1 MVRNKRRRYHGV
13 MRVALAQIDCVL
25 GDVDENLRRAREVVA
40 EAKDKGADLVVFPE
54 LSLAGYALEELSNEV
69 AIEAQSEPI
78 ISLAEEA
85 GETAVVVGFCEEG
98 RGFHV
103 YNSVAYLEG
112 GSVLHVHRKLYLP
125 NYRIYEERKHY
136 NPGQSLRAF
145 DTRLG
150 RMAMLI
156 CNDAWQPFLPFI
168 AVQDGA
174 QVLIIPANSG
184 LYPYPNLL
192 DTKEYWRDI
201 TRFYARMLESFVI
214 FVNRIGEQEDLV
226 FLGYSHVVDPWG
238 NVVAEGP
245 GRKEAL
251 ITADID
257 LDNVRRRRREVP
269 LVKEA
274 RLALLSRELNRLAE
288 EGGDL

>member
-1 MVRNKRRRYHGV
+1 MRKVECAD
-13 MRVALAQIDCVL
+13 MRVVLAQIDCLL
-25 GDVDENLRRAREVVA
+25 GDLNENLRRAKEVVG
-40 EAKDKGADLVVFPE
+40 EANDKGADLVIFPE
-54 LSLAGYALEELSNEV
+54 LTLAGYALREFSNEI
-69 AIEAQSEPI
+69 AIEARSEPI

-85 GETAVVVGFCEEG
+85 GDMGVVVGFCEEG
-98 RGFHV
+98 RGFHI
-103 YNSVAYLEG
+103 YNSAAYLDG
-112 GSVLHVHRKLYLP
+112 GSLLHLHRKLYLP

-150 RMAMLI
+150 RMAILI

-184 LYPYPNLL
+184 LYPYPELL

-201 TRFYARMLESFVI
+201 TRFYARMLESYVV
-214 FVNRIGEQEDLV
+214 FVNRVGEEGDLT

-238 NVVAEGP
+238 QVVAEGP
-245 GRKEAL
+245 GREEAL

-257 LDNVRRRRREVP
+257 LGNVRRRRREVP

-274 RLALLSRELNRLAE
+274 RLALLRKELNRLAE

>member
-1 MVRNKRRRYHGV
+1 
-13 MRVALAQIDCVL
+13 MRVALAQIDCIL
-25 GDVDENLRRAREVVA
+25 GDLDKNLRRAKEVVV

-54 LSLAGYALEELSNEV
+54 LTLAGYALKELSNEI
-69 AIEAQSEPI
+69 AIEAQSEPL

-103 YNSVAYLEG
+103 YNSAAYLEG
-112 GSVLHVHRKLYLP
+112 GSLLHLHRKLYLP
-125 NYRIYEERKHY
+125 NYRIYEERKLY

-145 DTRLG
+145 DTRVG
-150 RMAMLI
+150 RMAILI
-156 CNDAWQPFLPFI
+156 CNDAWQPFVPYI

-201 TRFYARMLESFVI
+201 TRFYARMLESYVI
-214 FVNRIGEQEDLV
+214 FVNRVGEEEELV
-226 FLGYSHVVDPWG
+226 FLGHSHVVDPWG
-238 NVVAEGP
+238 EVVAEGP
-245 GRKEAL
+245 GRAEGL
-251 ITADID
+251 IIADID
-257 LDNVRRRRREVP
+257 LGNVRRRRREVP

>member
-1 MVRNKRRRYHGV
+1 
-13 MRVALAQIDCVL
+13 MRVTLAQIDCVL
-25 GDVDENLRRAREVVA
+25 GDVEANLRRAKEALA
-40 EAKDKGADLVVFPE
+40 EAKDEGADLIVFPE
-54 LSLAGYALEELSNEV
+54 LSLAGYALKEFSTEI
-69 AIEAQSEPI
+69 AIQAHSEPI

-85 GETAVVVGFCEEG
+85 GEMGVVVGFCEEG
-98 RGFHV
+98 RGFHI
-103 YNSVAYLEG
+103 YNSAAYLEG
-112 GSVLHVHRKLYLP
+112 GSLLHLHRKLYLP

-136 NPGQSLRAF
+136 NPGQSMRAF

-150 RMAMLI
+150 RMALLI

-174 QVLIIPANSG
+174 QILVIPANSG
-184 LYPYPNLL
+184 LYPHPELL

-201 TRFYARMLESFVI
+201 TRFYARMLESYVI
-214 FVNRIGEQEDLV
+214 FVNRVGEEDNLV

-238 NVVAEGP
+238 RIVAEGP
-245 GRKEAL
+245 GREEAI
-251 ITADID
+251 ITVDIN
-257 LDNVRRRRREVP
+257 LDDVRRRRREVP

-274 RLALLSRELNRLAE
+274 RLALLSRELNRLVE

>member
-1 MVRNKRRRYHGV
+1 M
-13 MRVALAQIDCVL
+13 
-25 GDVDENLRRAREVVA
+25 EVVA
-40 EAKDKGADLVVFPE
+40 EAKDEGADLVVFPE
-54 LSLAGYALEELSNEV
+54 LSLAGYALKEFSTDV
-69 AIEAQSEPI
+69 AIDARSEPI
-78 ISLAEEA
+78 LYLAEEA
-85 GETAVVVGFCEEG
+85 GEMGVVVGFCEEG

-103 YNSVAYLEG
+103 YNSAAYLEG
-112 GSVLHVHRKLYLP
+112 GSLLHLHRKLYLP

-150 RMAMLI
+150 LMAILI
-156 CNDAWQPFLPFI
+156 CNDAWQPFVPFI

-174 QVLIIPANSG
+174 QVLMIPANSG
-184 LYPYPNLL
+184 FYPYPELL
-192 DTKEYWRDI
+192 NTKEYWRDI
-201 TRFYARMLESFVI
+201 TRFYARMLESYVI
-214 FVNRIGEQEDLV
+214 FVNRIGEEENLV

-238 NVVAEGP
+238 RVAVEGP
-245 GRKEAL
+245 ANEEAL

-274 RLALLSRELNRLAE
+274 RLALLTAGCDDAAPGSREA
-288 EGGDL
+288 

>member
-1 MVRNKRRRYHGV
+1 
-13 MRVALAQIDCVL
+13 LAQIDCLL
-25 GDVDENLRRAREVVA
+25 GDVEANLRRAVEVVA
-40 EAKDKGADLVVFPE
+40 EAKDEGADLVVFPE
-54 LSLAGYALEELSNEV
+54 LSLAGYALKEFSTDV
-69 AIEAQSEPI
+69 AIDARSEPI
-78 ISLAEEA
+78 LSLAEEA
-85 GETAVVVGFCEEG
+85 GEMGVVVGFCEEG

-103 YNSVAYLEG
+103 YNSAAYLEG
-112 GSVLHVHRKLYLP
+112 GSLLHLHRKLYLP

-150 RMAMLI
+150 RMAILI
-156 CNDAWQPFLPFI
+156 CNDAWQPFVPFI

-184 LYPYPNLL
+184 FYPYPELL
-192 DTKEYWRDI
+192 NTKEYWRDI
-201 TRFYARMLESFVI
+201 TRFYARMLESYVI
-214 FVNRIGEQEDLV
+214 FVNRIGEEENLV

-238 NVVAEGP
+238 RVVAEGP
-245 GRKEAL
+245 GREEAL
-251 ITADID
+251 ITVDID
-257 LDNVRRRRREVP
+257 LGNVRRRRREVP

-274 RLALLSRELNRLAE
+274 RLALLSKELNRLAE